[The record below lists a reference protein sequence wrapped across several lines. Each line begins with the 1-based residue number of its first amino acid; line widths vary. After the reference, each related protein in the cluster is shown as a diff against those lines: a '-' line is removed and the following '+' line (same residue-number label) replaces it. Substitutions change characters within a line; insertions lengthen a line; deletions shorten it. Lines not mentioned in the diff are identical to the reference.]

1 MTIYDQQ
8 FFYVSIVVV
17 LRPCE
22 PHSCKMENLTYEC
35 MYFDCSNN
43 QQFPIYLLLLW
54 HPVSWDKMILKL
66 GQLITLWW
74 PLSAQ
79 VRGRGH
85 TCLIWNQKIEIIKLS
100 EEGMP
105 KVETDQKRGIL
116 YQTASQGVNAMEKFL
131 K

>member
-1 MTIYDQQ
+1 
-8 FFYVSIVVV
+8 
-17 LRPCE
+17 
-22 PHSCKMENLTYEC
+22 MENLTYEC